1 MKTIKSI
8 EVKQNK
14 LSLVETDD
22 KKYLVIWDKKE
33 KVIKSES
40 YTELQDALNTFSSWE
55 AIDKRK

>member
-14 LSLVETDD
+14 LSIVETDD
-22 KKYLVIWDKKE
+22 NEYLVIWDKKE
-33 KVIKSES
+33 KIIKSES
-40 YTELQDALNTFSSWE
+40 YKELQDALDTFSNWE